1 MQALLLADTS
11 KILICNDFDAII
23 QELKTQIPAEFLR
36 IIEPKSDEFLL
47 DDAKRAV
54 EEAYIASDKPKTIV
68 LKANKYRLEAQNSLL
83 KILEEQ
89 PKNIIFILLA
99 KSKSVFLATIKSR
112 LVVVNLKH
120 QEKHFCN
127 IDIFNLTDEY
137 VLEQIDIYSKKSKT
151 EIKQML
157 YGVWQEIIKNNIKPN
172 TIEQDVF
179 NNSLLL
185 LELNTKPISVL
196 SDFFLTLQALLKKQK

>member
-1 MQALLLADTS
+1 MQASLLADTS
-11 KILICNDFDAII
+11 QIVICNDFDGII

-47 DDAKRAV
+47 DDAKKAI

-89 PKNIIFILLA
+89 PKNIVFILLA

-112 LVVVNLKH
+112 LVAINLKH

-127 IDIFNLTDEY
+127 IDIFALTHEY
-137 VLEQIDIYSKKSKT
+137 VLEQIDIYSKQSKT
-151 EIKQML
+151 QIKQMF
-157 YGVWQEIIKNNIKPN
+157 YGVWQEILKNNIKPN
-172 TIEQDVF
+172 KVEQDVF

-185 LELNTKPISVL
+185 LELNTKPVNVL
-196 SDFFLTLQALLKKQK
+196 SDFFLTLQKLMSKNK